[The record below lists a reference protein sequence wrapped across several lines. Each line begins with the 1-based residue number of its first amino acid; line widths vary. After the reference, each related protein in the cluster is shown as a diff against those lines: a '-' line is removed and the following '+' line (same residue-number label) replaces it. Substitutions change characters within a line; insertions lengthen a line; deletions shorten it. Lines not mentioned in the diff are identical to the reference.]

1 MSTTDVIEAMRSI
14 QTEGDR
20 WHLAEALRS
29 QVPQGSTGF
38 EEILDEAAS
47 AGVAGAL
54 KVNTLRLYRDTAN
67 RWPATERVPNVSFS
81 AHREAMVLES
91 TKAAAKMLADLSKNL
106 GPHKVTVAS
115 VRKAIAIQRGNAV
128 PAPAAKAA
136 ASTNPAPNEAGII
149 PDLMKSGRYLIGA
162 ITPKDFTADELD
174 QIGNGLTK
182 VLAHVDRLRAK
193 EAQKAQAA
201 AKRQA
206 TPKKAPAAARKRT
219 PAKPKADVKGDLRNI
234 D

>member
-81 AHREAMVLES
+81 AHREAMVLPIED
-91 TKAAAKMLADLSKNL
+91 AAKLLETLSTAN
-106 GPHKVTVAS
+106 GATKVTVAS
-115 VRKAIAIQRGNAV
+115 VRKTIKAMNTGGIAS
-128 PAPAAKAA
+128 
-136 ASTNPAPNEAGII
+136 AST
-149 PDLMKSGRYLIGA
+149 S
-162 ITPKDFTADELD
+162 TP
-174 QIGNGLTK
+174 
-182 VLAHVDRLRAK
+182 
-193 EAQKAQAA
+193 
-201 AKRQA
+201 
-206 TPKKAPAAARKRT
+206 T
-219 PAKPKADVKGDLRNI
+219 PAK
-234 D
+234 